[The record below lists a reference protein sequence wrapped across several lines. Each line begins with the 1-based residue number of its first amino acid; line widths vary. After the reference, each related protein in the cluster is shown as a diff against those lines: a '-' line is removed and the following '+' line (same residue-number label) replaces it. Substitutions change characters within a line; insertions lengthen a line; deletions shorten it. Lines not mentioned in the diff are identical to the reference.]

1 MQRQVPPR
9 QARGARSLGP
19 ESEPARFDDDEEL
32 DDV

>member
-9 QARGARSLGP
+9 QPRGSRALGP
-19 ESEPARFDDDEEL
+19 EAEPARFDDDEEL